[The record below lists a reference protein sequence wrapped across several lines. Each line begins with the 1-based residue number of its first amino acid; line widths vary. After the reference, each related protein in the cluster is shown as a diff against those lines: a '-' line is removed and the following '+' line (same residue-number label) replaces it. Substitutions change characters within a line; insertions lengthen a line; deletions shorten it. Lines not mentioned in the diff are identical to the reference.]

1 MKDVCKKTKNPRVK
15 VNTVKAGWKKQ
26 GLFQQ
31 TMERLTL
38 LAKNFSFFYAIF
50 KERWVRY
57 LTLTDLPLEYKP
69 RLYKLNGL
77 S

>member
-1 MKDVCKKTKNPRVK
+1 
-15 VNTVKAGWKKQ
+15 
-26 GLFQQ
+26 
-31 TMERLTL
+31 MERLTL
-38 LAKNFSFFYAIF
+38 LAKNFSFFYVIF

>member
-1 MKDVCKKTKNPRVK
+1 
-15 VNTVKAGWKKQ
+15 
-26 GLFQQ
+26 
-31 TMERLTL
+31 MERLTL

-50 KERWVRY
+50 KERSVRY